1 MLKTVAGL
9 LPLAAGLAVFAAAV
23 WLLLARDIGL
33 GQWLLAAFL
42 GGHGLVHVM
51 FLVPAQPDA
60 TVATN
65 AVANPFDM
73 AKSWLVR
80 GIGLDIGVVRQL
92 TVVLITLVVIGYGLA
107 GLATIGLL
115 VPAGWW
121 QPLVIGSTAASF
133 VLLAAFLSPGLILGF
148 AINAVLLWIVLA
160 SIWAPG
166 GVARAAIV

>member
-9 LPLAAGLAVFAAAV
+9 LPIAAGLAVFAAAV

-33 GQWLLAAFL
+33 GEWLLAAFL
-42 GGHGLVHVM
+42 VGHGLVHVM
-51 FLVPAQPDA
+51 FLVPSQPDT

-73 AKSWLVR
+73 AKAWPVR
-80 GIGLDIGVVRQL
+80 VGLDVGVVRQL
-92 TVVLITLVVIGYGLA
+92 TVALITFIVVGYGLA
-107 GLATIGLL
+107 GLATVGIL

-121 QPLVIGSTAASF
+121 QTLVIGSTAASF
-133 VLLAAFLSPGLILGF
+133 VLLAAFLSPGLLLGF